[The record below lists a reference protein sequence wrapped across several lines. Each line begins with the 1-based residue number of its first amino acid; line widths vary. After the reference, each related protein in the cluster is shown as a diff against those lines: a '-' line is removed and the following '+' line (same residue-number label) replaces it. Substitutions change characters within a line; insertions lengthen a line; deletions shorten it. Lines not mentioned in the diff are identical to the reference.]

1 MASAL
6 WPRSGD
12 RQLNNSGRVIAG
24 ARLYFF
30 DEGTTTPQTTYE
42 DAARTTAH
50 DHPIVA
56 DAYGKWPAVY
66 LAPGTYRYRINDSDG
81 STIDD
86 FDGIV
91 APEAATSEE
100 GSEVT
105 ISAFAETYLD
115 DADAG
120 ATLTTLGLSAFVQTI
135 IDDTTA
141 AAVRTTIDAPRLG
154 IREIVADTTSRT
166 LALTDV
172 GKTLEMSN
180 GSARIYTIP
189 ANATVAFE
197 VGTEINVVRMGSG
210 ALNITAANGVTFNGI
225 ASAGS
230 ATCTIDAQYKGASL
244 RKTATNTWGIVGAHS
259 VVA

>member
-100 GSEVT
+100 GTDVT
-105 ISAFAETYLD
+105 ISAFSETLLD

-120 ATLTTLGLSAFVQTI
+120 AWLATLGFSAYIITI
-135 IDDTTA
+135 INDADA
-141 AAVRTTIDAPRLG
+141 AAARATLDAPQMG
-154 IREIVADTTSRT
+154 ITPIVSDTATRD
-166 LALTDV
+166 LALTDI
-172 GKTLEMSN
+172 GKTLEMTN
-180 GSARIYTIP
+180 GSARVYTIP
-189 ANATVAFE
+189 AQADVAW
-197 VGTEINVVRMGSG
+197 VDDAWLNVIRMGTGS
-210 ALNITAANGVTFNGI
+210 LTITAEAGVTLNGVV
-225 ASAGS
+225 AGS
-230 ATCTIDAQYKGASL
+230 CTIDGQYKGASL
-244 RKTATNTWGIVGAHS
+244 RRRAANDWGIVGSHS

>member
-1 MASAL
+1 MAAAL

-12 RQLNNSGRVIAG
+12 RQLNNSGRVIAA

-30 DEGTTTPQTTYE
+30 DEGTTTPQTVYE

-66 LAPGTYRYRINDSDG
+66 IAPGNYRYRILDSDG

-91 APEAATSEE
+91 AEEAATSSE
-100 GSEVT
+100 GSTTT

-115 DADAG
+115 DADAA
-120 ATLTTLGLSAFVQTI
+120 ATLTTLGVSTFVQTI
-135 IDDTTA
+135 LNDSDA
-141 AAVRTTIDAPRLG
+141 ATVRATIDVPQTG
-154 IREIVADTTSRT
+154 IRSIVADTTSRT

-172 GKTLEMSN
+172 GKTLEMSS

-189 ANATVAFE
+189 ANATVAFV
-197 VGTEINVVRMGSG
+197 VGTEINIVRMGTGS
-210 ALNITAANGVTFNGI
+210 LNITAASGVTFNGI
-225 ASAGS
+225 ASGGS
-230 ATCTIDAQYKGASL
+230 ATCTVDAQYKGVSL
-244 RKTATNTWGIVGAHS
+244 RKSATNTWAIVGSHS

>member
-12 RQLNNSGRVIAG
+12 RQLDNSGNVIPG

-30 DEGTTTPQTTYE
+30 DAGTTTPQTVFS
-42 DAARTTAH
+42 DDARTTAH
-50 DHPIVA
+50 AHPIEA
-56 DAYGKWPAVY
+56 DAYGAWPAVY
-66 LAPGTYRYRINDSDG
+66 LAPGTYRCRILDDEGGAIS
-81 STIDD
+81 D

-91 APEAATSEE
+91 AEEAATSEE
-100 GSEVT
+100 GGGVEP
-105 ISAFAETYLD
+105 SAFMETVLVA
-115 DADAG
+115 ADAG
-120 ATLTTLGLSAFVQTI
+120 AALTTLGVSAFVQTI
-135 IDDTTA
+135 LDDTTA

-154 IREIVADTTSRT
+154 IRDIVSDTASRT

-172 GKTLEMSN
+172 GKTLEMTN
-180 GSARIYTIP
+180 ASARIYTIP

-210 ALNITAANGVTFNGI
+210 ALNISAANGVTLNGI

-259 VVA
+259 VVS

>member
-30 DEGTTTPQTTYE
+30 DAGTTTPQTTYE
-42 DAARTTAH
+42 DADRTTAH

-56 DAYGKWPAVY
+56 DAYGAWPAVY
-66 LAPGTYRYRINDSDG
+66 LAPGTYRCRILDADG
-81 STIDD
+81 GAISD

-91 APEAATSEE
+91 AEEAATSEE
-100 GSEVT
+100 GSTPT

-120 ATLTTLGLSAFVQTI
+120 ATLTTLGISAFVQTI
-135 IDDTTA
+135 LDDTTA

-154 IREIVADTTSRT
+154 IREIVSDTASRT

-172 GKTLEMSN
+172 GKTLEMTN
-180 GSARIYTIP
+180 ASARIYTIP

-244 RKTATNTWGIVGAHS
+244 RKIATNTWGIVGAHS

>member
-56 DAYGKWPAVY
+56 DAYGAWPAVY
-66 LAPGTYRYRINDSDG
+66 LAPGTYRCRILDAEGGAIS
-81 STIDD
+81 D

-91 APEAATSEE
+91 AEEAATSEE
-100 GSEVT
+100 SGGVT
-105 ISAFAETYLD
+105 PSAFMETVLVA
-115 DADAG
+115 ADA
-120 ATLTTLGLSAFVQTI
+120 AAALTTLGFSAFIQTL
-135 IDDTTA
+135 IDDA
-141 AAVRTTIDAPRLG
+141 AASNARTTLDAPRLG
-154 IREIVADTTSRT
+154 IRDIVADTASRT

-172 GKTLEMSN
+172 GKTLEMDN

-244 RKTATNTWGIVGAHS
+244 RKTATNTWNIIGSHS